1 MNIVIPMAGRGERFR
16 IEGYKNPKP
25 LIEFNNKTMIE
36 LALES
41 LNLKGDYIFI
51 VYNYSDDNLNQKL
64 KSILENYS
72 DKIISIDYITDGP
85 ASSALLAEKYINND
99 QPLLITN
106 CDQIMNWNSVNFQN
120 FIETTELDGVVVTY
134 NSETLKNSYVKL
146 NDKGLAIKFAEKEVI
161 SKYSLNGIH
170 YWRKGRHF
178 IESAKS
184 MIEKN
189 IRCNGEFYLS
199 LTYNQMIDVGLNVGI
214 FHIDND
220 NHYAVGTPNDLEY
233 FILNFKKNK

>member
-41 LNLKGDYIFI
+41 LSLKGDYIFI
-51 VYNYSDDNLNQKL
+51 VYNYLDDKLNQKL

-72 DKIISIDYITDGP
+72 DKIISIDYITEGP
-85 ASSALLAEKYINND
+85 ASSALLAEKYINNE

-106 CDQIMNWNSVNFQN
+106 CDQIMNWNSLNFKN

-146 NDKGLAIKFAEKEVI
+146 NDSGLAIKFAEKEVI

-170 YWRKGRHF
+170 YWKKGRYF
-178 IESAKS
+178 VESAKS

-189 IRCNGEFYLS
+189 IRCNNEFYLS
-199 LTYNQMIDVGLNVGI
+199 LSYNQMIELGLNVGI
-214 FHIDND
+214 FHIDNE
-220 NHYAVGTPNDLEY
+220 NHYAVGTPDDLEN
-233 FILNFKKNK
+233 FISKNK

>member
-51 VYNYSDDNLNQKL
+51 VYNYSDNNLNQKL

-72 DKIISIDYITDGP
+72 DKIISIDYITEGP

-99 QPLLITN
+99 QPLVITN

-120 FIETTELDGVVVTY
+120 FIETSELDGVVVTY

-146 NDKGLAIKFAEKEVI
+146 NDNGLAIKFAEKEVI

-170 YWRKGRHF
+170 YWRKGRYF

-189 IRCNGEFYLS
+189 IRCNSEFYLS
-199 LTYNQMIDVGLNVGI
+199 LSYNEMIDLGLNIGI

-220 NHYAVGTPNDLEY
+220 NHYAVGTPDDLEN
-233 FILNFKKNK
+233 FILNFKK